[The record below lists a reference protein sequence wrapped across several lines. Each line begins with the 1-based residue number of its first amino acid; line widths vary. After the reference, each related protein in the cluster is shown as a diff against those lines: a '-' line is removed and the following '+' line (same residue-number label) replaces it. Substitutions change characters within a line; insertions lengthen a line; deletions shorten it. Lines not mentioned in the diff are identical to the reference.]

1 MSSPCN
7 HFSANCIRRHG
18 GYGAKRRILTTV
30 RILPFI
36 LTLPILAGAQSA
48 SAQEA
53 QTAQVAIEQI
63 TVTGSRIV
71 RDGFEAPTPISVLS
85 EAELLRGAGANIA
98 DIINELPSL
107 AGSVVPQGS
116 RGVSNGGA
124 GMNNLNLRSLDEKRT
139 LVLLDGQRFVGAQP
153 TQVVDINQ
161 LPQGLVSRV
170 DIVTGGAS
178 AVYGSDALAG
188 VVNFVLDR
196 DFTGL
201 KGEVSGGITT
211 YGDNENMK
219 VTLTGGVPFAN
230 GRGHV
235 LLNGEVS
242 HIAGLRSAPRAWA
255 NQGWQT
261 MSNPKYTPTNG
272 EPNLLVLPRVSQTQQ
287 TRGGIITAGP
297 LAGIAFGPGGKPYPF
312 AYGPVRFDP
321 WMQGG
326 EWRANDVAGETY
338 SLDNQ
343 ESRQTTFF
351 RVSYDLTE
359 NVEAY
364 IQSIWGHTHT
374 TNLCCSHFNQGNITV
389 QGDNAFIPAEISAR
403 ITALGLTTIRMG
415 SYNFDLPELISTNN
429 DRHVFSNMVGVEGD
443 VDFFDTA
450 WDWNVYYTRGKSRT
464 SRRFTDRISKNY
476 KRAID
481 AVFDP
486 QTGNIVCR
494 STLLGEAGSENCIPF
509 NLFGEG
515 VNSEAAVNYSAGTAY
530 NYANFTQSV
539 FAATVTGEPFSSWA
553 GPVSVA
559 LGMEHRKEGGGG
571 IQDRIS
577 KGNGYLVGNIR
588 PTEGSYT
595 VTEGF
600 LETLVPLIDGTALGE
615 SLDVN
620 AAIRF
625 TDYSTSGYVTT
636 WKVGATYTPVSDI
649 TIRASRSRDI
659 RAPNREEL
667 FAAGRFA
674 GATIFDPFT
683 SRVITYQ
690 REIGGNRDLTP
701 EKANTTGVGVVLQ
714 PSWMPG
720 FSGSVDYYS
729 IDVADAIGTLRG
741 QGVIDR
747 CFAGQKVFC
756 DSIVQEPG
764 GGRSGISEGVTP
776 AGIELFIAQ
785 QPVNFVSEKAR
796 GIDIETSYQFPLDD
810 LVPNWGGE
818 VALRV
823 LATHFIKMSRDD
835 GVNTPTD
842 RAGEATRD
850 GPPNWKYMASA
861 TYTNDPWSVTLT
873 GRGISAG
880 VLKNTHIECTSG
892 CPTSTSLAKTI
903 NKNSV
908 AGAFWIDASFN
919 YEFLGGDDGD
929 TTMEM
934 FFNVQNLLDKDPP
947 VVTSENS
954 SGTVSFSTYPANP
967 RFYDTL
973 GRMFRLGVRFSH

>member
-1 MSSPCN
+1 MSSACN
-7 HFSANCIRRHG
+7 HFSANCVPRHG
-18 GYGAKRRILTTV
+18 GYVAKRRILTAV
-30 RILPFI
+30 GMLPFI

-48 SAQEA
+48 SAQEE
-53 QTAQVAIEQI
+53 QTAQVQLEEII
-63 TVTGSRIV
+63 VTGSRVI
-71 RDGFEAPTPISVLS
+71 REGYDAPTPLTVIGI
-85 EAELLRGAGANIA
+85 EELMRGAGANIA
-98 DIINELPSL
+98 DLVNELPSF

-196 DFTGL
+196 EFTGL

-211 YGDNENMK
+211 YGDDENMK
-219 VTLTGGVPFAN
+219 VTLTGGIPFAD

-235 LLNGEVS
+235 LVNGEVS

-255 NQGWQT
+255 EQGWQT
-261 MSNPKYTPTNG
+261 MSNPNYTPTNG
-272 EPNLLVLPRVSQTQQ
+272 EPNLLVLPMVAQTQQ

-297 LAGIAFGPGGKPYPF
+297 LEGTAFGPGGKPYPF

-326 EWRANDVAGETY
+326 EWRANDVADETY

-343 ESRQTTFF
+343 ESRQTAFF
-351 RVSYDLTE
+351 RLSYEMTE
-359 NVEAY
+359 NIEVFA
-364 IQSIWGHTHT
+364 QSIWGHTHT

-389 QGDNAFIPAEISAR
+389 QGDNAFIPAEISAQ
-403 ITALGLTTIRMG
+403 ITALGLTTLRMG
-415 SYNFDLPELISTNN
+415 TYSFDLSELISTNN
-429 DRHVFSNMVGVEGD
+429 DRHVLSNMVGIEGN
-443 VDFFDTA
+443 VDFFNSE
-450 WDWNVYYTRGKSRT
+450 WDWDMYYSRGSSRT

-476 KRAID
+476 NRAID

-494 STLLGEAGSENCIPF
+494 STLLGEPGSENCIPF

-515 VNSEAAVNYSAGTAY
+515 VNSIAAVNYSAGTAY

-539 FAATVTGEPFSSWA
+539 FAGTVTGEPFSIWA
-553 GPVSVA
+553 GPVSLA

-577 KGNGYLVGNIR
+577 SQNGYLVGNIA
-588 PTEGSYT
+588 PTKGSYT

-600 LETLVPLIDGTALGE
+600 IETLVPLVDNTAFGE

-620 AAIRF
+620 AAMRF

-636 WKVGATYTPVSDI
+636 WKVGATYTPISDI

-667 FAAGRFA
+667 FAAGRFS

-690 REIGGNRDLTP
+690 REVKGNRALTP

-714 PSWMPG
+714 PSWIPG
-720 FSGSVDYYS
+720 FSASVDYYS

-741 QGVIDR
+741 QATIDR
-747 CFAGQKVFC
+747 CFEGQAVFC
-756 DSIVQEPG
+756 DSIIQEPG
-764 GGRSGISEGVTP
+764 GGRPGITEGVTP

-785 QPVNFVSEKAR
+785 QPVNFVSEQAR
-796 GIDIETSYQFPLDD
+796 GIDIETTFQFPLDD
-810 LVPNWGGE
+810 LFPNWGGE
-818 VALRV
+818 VALRG

-835 GVNTPTD
+835 GVNPPID

-850 GPPNWKYMASA
+850 GPPNWKYIFSA

-880 VLKNTHIECTSG
+880 TLKNTHIECTAG
-892 CPTSTSLAKTI
+892 CPTSTSLNRTI
-903 NKNSV
+903 NDNTV
-908 AGAFWIDASFN
+908 AGAFWIDTSFN
-919 YEFLGGDDGD
+919 WQFLGGDDGD
-929 TTMEM
+929 TNMEL
-934 FFNVQNLLDKDPP
+934 FFNVQNLFDKDPP
-947 VVTSENS
+947 VVAAQTS
-954 SGTVSFSTYPANP
+954 SGVVSFSTYPANP

-973 GRMFRLGVRFSH
+973 GRLFRLGVRFSH